1 MIYAFPRLAHRPR
14 ATASRLTALAAMLA
28 LPLMAPTTARAQD
41 TLAGCRAIADR
52 DARLTCYDR
61 LADQAVRHPG
71 AATTAPAPV
80 PAPTVPGATS
90 AAAAPAAVPQSE
102 VNPEA
107 EFGLPADRRG
117 KELDALESSI
127 PGPVNGWNASTRF
140 TLANGQVWRVSDGS
154 HADLDLQSPK
164 VRIERGI
171 LGSFYLRID
180 GTNRS
185 PRVQRVR

>member
-1 MIYAFPRLAHRPR
+1 MTHAFPRRAATHR
-14 ATASRLTALAAMLA
+14 ATASRLTALAAVLA
-28 LPLMAPTTARAQD
+28 IPLVATGVARAQD
-41 TLAGCRAIADR
+41 TLAGCRAIPDR
-52 DARLTCYDR
+52 DARLACYDR
-61 LADQAVRHPG
+61 LADH
-71 AATTAPAPV
+71 AARQPAPATMPAPAP
-80 PAPTVPGATS
+80 AP
-90 AAAAPAAVPQSE
+90 AAAPAAAGTTPAPAPAPTVD
-102 VNPEA
+102 PEA
-107 EFGLPADRRG
+107 EFGLPAGQRG
-117 KELDALESSI
+117 KELDTLESSI

-140 TLANGQVWRVSDGS
+140 TLANGQVWRISDGS